1 MIHKILGEVIHG
13 EKLGRKLG
21 FPTANI
27 SYTSDDIEDAVFHLN
42 IIVGGKKYRGM

>member
-1 MIHKILGEVIHG
+1 MIAKISREVIHG

-27 SYTSDDIEDAVFHLN
+27 SYTREDIEDAVFHLN
-42 IIVGGKKYRGM
+42 IVIDGEIHQ